1 MIVGEGLNTVA
12 CWGWVTVRLA
22 KTGLF
27 AVVSVLSFTQPI
39 LPAGDER
46 GNRLFQNSPRN
57 GLIMI
62 DVRAPEGTV
71 PRANFMELEFYS
83 KCNTAGPDGL
93 RWCHISDMLHA
104 LECRR
109 T

>member
-1 MIVGEGLNTVA
+1 MIVGGGLNTIA
-12 CWGWVTVRLA
+12 CWGWVTVGLA
-22 KTGLF
+22 KTGLL
-27 AVVSVLSFTQPI
+27 ALVSVLFFTQPI

-46 GNRLFQNSPRN
+46 GNRLFHNCPRN
-57 GLIMI
+57 SLIMI

-71 PRANFMELEFYS
+71 PIANFMELEFYS
-83 KCNTAGPDGL
+83 NCNTAGPDGL
-93 RWCHISDMLHA
+93 RWCHVSDMLHV